1 MQLLNNIYI
10 WNTIDNKKK
19 QLLLL
24 RPILRTKKEIQKTVK
39 TILNDIKYFGDTSLY
54 KYTFLLDKQKIKKV
68 QIDKRKLHTSIID
81 IEEDLKK
88 SILLAKSN
96 IEKFHIEQKNKD
108 IDIET
113 KKGIRCQKITTPINS
128 IGLYIPGGNTPLIST
143 VLMLSIPA
151 YIAKCKNVYLCS
163 PPPIS
168 KEILYSAQICGIK
181 NIFQMGGAQAIA
193 AFAFGTNQVPKV
205 NKIFGPG
212 NSYVT
217 EAKRQVKNLIPN
229 LEIDML
235 AGPSELMII
244 ADEFANSDFVAWDL
258 LSQAEHGPDSQVIL
272 LSYSL
277 VLIKNVINKINEE
290 IKKSFRKKILTCSIK
305 NSRFIV
311 VNNIDEAIKIS
322 NLYAPEHLILNILN
336 PRSFLAKIKNAGSV
350 FLGPWSPE
358 SVGDYSSGT
367 NHVLPTYGSAIV
379 NSGLGLSDFQKYIT
393 IQELTPSGFL
403 KIYNSV
409 TVLSSYEK
417 LEAHKNAMKCRFKYL
432 MKGKNNV

>member
-1 MQLLNNIYI
+1 M
-10 WNTIDNKKK
+10 WNTTSNKKK

-24 RPILRTKKEIQKTVK
+24 RPTLNTNQKVQKTVK
-39 TILNDIKYFGDTSLY
+39 NILNNVKYFGDTSLY
-54 KYTFLLDKQKIKKV
+54 KYTLLFDKQKIKKIK
-68 QIDKRKLHTSIID
+68 IDKEKIHTSIINVKS
-81 IEEDLKK
+81 DLKK

-96 IEKFHIEQKNKD
+96 IEKFHIQQKHKD

-113 KKGIRCQKITTPINS
+113 KKGIRCQKIATPIDS
-128 IGLYIPGGNTPLIST
+128 IGLYIPGGKAPLIST
-143 VLMLSIPA
+143 VLMLSVPA

-168 KEILYSAQICGIK
+168 EEILYSAHICGIK

-193 AFAFGTNQVPKV
+193 AFAFGTEQVPKV

-217 EAKRQVKNLIPN
+217 EAKRQVRNSITN

-244 ADEFANSDFVAWDL
+244 ADKFANSDFVAWDL

-272 LSYSL
+272 LSHSL
-277 VLIKNVINKINEE
+277 TLIKNVVNKVNEE
-290 IKKSFRKKILTCSIK
+290 IKKSSRKKILTCSIK

-311 VNNIDEAIKIS
+311 VTNIDEAINIS

-336 PRSFLAKIKNAGSV
+336 PRSFLKKIKNAGSV

-379 NSGLGLSDFQKYIT
+379 NSGLGLSDFQKNIT

-417 LEAHKNAMKCRFKYL
+417 LDAHKNAMKCRFKYL
-432 MKGKNNV
+432 NKGKNNV

>member
-1 MQLLNNIYI
+1 
-10 WNTIDNKKK
+10 
-19 QLLLL
+19 
-24 RPILRTKKEIQKTVK
+24 
-39 TILNDIKYFGDTSLY
+39 
-54 KYTFLLDKQKIKKV
+54 
-68 QIDKRKLHTSIID
+68 
-81 IEEDLKK
+81 
-88 SILLAKSN
+88 
-96 IEKFHIEQKNKD
+96 
-108 IDIET
+108 
-113 KKGIRCQKITTPINS
+113 
-128 IGLYIPGGNTPLIST
+128 
-143 VLMLSIPA
+143 MLSIPA
-151 YIAKCKNVYLCS
+151 YIAQCKNVYLCS

-168 KEILYSAQICGIK
+168 KEILYSAYVCGIK

-193 AFAFGTNQVPKV
+193 AFAFGTKQVPKV

-217 EAKRQVKNLIPN
+217 EAKRQVKNSIPN

-244 ADEFANSDFVAWDL
+244 ADEFANSDFIAWDL

-272 LSYSL
+272 LSYSIS
-277 VLIKNVINKINEE
+277 LIKNVINKINKE
-290 IKKSFRKKILTCSIK
+290 IKTSTRKNILTCSMK

-311 VNNIDEAIKIS
+311 VKNIDEAINIS

-336 PRSFLAKIKNAGSV
+336 PRSFIKKIKNAGSV

-379 NSGLGLSDFQKYIT
+379 NSGLGLSDFQKHIT

-409 TVLSSYEK
+409 VVLSSYEK
-417 LEAHKNAMKCRFKYL
+417 LEAHKNAMKCRFQSL
-432 MKGKNNV
+432 IKGKKNV